1 MTVHYIFPV
10 GCSPWLKSPE
20 ETEVNSSE
28 ISTIISDTDHLSLS
42 LLFQAAVSYA
52 SEELDVTFICQKP
65 LATLPKTVH
74 GMPQP
79 DAKTI
84 GTVKFLYLSTEEE
97 LTEYCSSVHLKTI
110 LPDILIVSDFH
121 HYLSDGHSSLGEH
134 TAARLLALIL
144 DTFCYIK
151 NKKNSSN
158 NALLLSCNS
167 SIKWI
172 SSVAKKI
179 NYSVL
184 KLTENEFKESN
195 LEWSHQDKQYSL
207 QFVLEE
213 QFFLKHLSVKEV

>member
-10 GCSPWLKSPE
+10 GGSPWLTSSE
-20 ETEVNSSE
+20 ETVVDSSE
-28 ISTIISDTDHLSLS
+28 ISTIFSDTDHISLS

-65 LATLPKTVH
+65 LVTLPKTVH

-84 GTVKFLYLSTEEE
+84 GTVKFLYLSTVEE
-97 LTEYCSSVHLKTI
+97 LTEYCSSVHLKTV

-121 HYLSDGHSSLGEH
+121 HYLSEGHSSVGEH

-144 DTFCYIK
+144 DAFCYIK
-151 NKKNSSN
+151 KKKNLSN
-158 NALLLSCNS
+158 HALLMSCNS

-179 NYSVL
+179 NYAVL
-184 KLTENEFKESN
+184 KLTENEFKESH
-195 LEWSHQDKQYSL
+195 LEWSKQNKHYL
-207 QFVLEE
+207 LKFVSEE
-213 QFFLKHLSVKEV
+213 QLFLKHLTVKEA